1 LHFLAPENDLIPID
15 RVRELASRLQLT
27 AFEGRFKIAI
37 IAGAHRMNPA
47 AQNALLK
54 TLEEPPGSAV
64 LVLLASAPHL
74 LLPTVRSR
82 CQILGFAPLPEA
94 FVRERLAEAT
104 GRAGDDAEIALA
116 ATLSEGSLGRALQIA
131 GQGLYGDRGELVET
145 VQRLSPGAPSAAL
158 DLAAAWS
165 EDRAKASEALE
176 ILQLWYRDRA
186 LAAAGASG
194 EDRPPALPEIPVV
207 APLPLAGALGALG
220 LLHEARRGLRG
231 NANAQLLLERTFL
244 ALARIQGDA

>member
-1 LHFLAPENDLIPID
+1 
-15 RVRELASRLQLT
+15 
-27 AFEGRFKIAI
+27 
-37 IAGAHRMNPA
+37 
-47 AQNALLK
+47 
-54 TLEEPPGSAV
+54 
-64 LVLLASAPHL
+64 LV
-74 LLPTVRSR
+74 
-82 CQILGFAPLPEA
+82 
-94 FVRERLAEAT
+94 
-104 GRAGDDAEIALA
+104 D
-116 ATLSEGSLGRALQIA
+116 
-131 GQGLYGDRGELVET
+131 T
-145 VQRLSPGAPSAAL
+145 VQRLSRGTPSAAL